1 MVFMEQCHEVG
12 NSLPTIC
19 HEVRTV
25 GPNTTAD
32 TFMRHFKM
40 LLPLCDHVMVLL
52 ASVYMKAQ
60 ADPAKWC
67 PYTA

>member
-1 MVFMEQCHEVG
+1 MVPIH
-12 NSLPTIC
+12 SLASQAA
-19 HEVRTV
+19 ESSSQR
-25 GPNTTAD
+25 PNTTAD

-40 LLPLCDHVMVLL
+40 LLLLCDHVMVFL